1 MCIIIKGFEII
12 LMAAGV
18 MLLLIVVYDVIHKL
32 YAKVKKKG
40 K

>member
-32 YAKVKKKG
+32 RAKKKG